1 MNWSRI
7 VILGAKAGPLPDARG
22 ARPSSGRLGQR
33 LCSKVCNLVLTFSIQ
48 RGNMASSLGGYGW
61 SMNIQIIKHIYMQ
74 IPRQPLKFF
83 GTMISSGLERQFI
96 PADPRAAV
104 LPEELIP
111 EGAVPLSGQGQPDYC
126 LPFDLDGVRF
136 HWN

>member
-1 MNWSRI
+1 MC
-7 VILGAKAGPLPDARG
+7 VCA
-22 ARPSSGRLGQR
+22 ARPR
-33 LCSKVCNLVLTFSIQ
+33 CNSQWSFALAMLFVPLATMLRTCFGVLSF
-48 RGNMASSLGGYGW
+48 
-61 SMNIQIIKHIYMQ
+61 KHIYMQ

-111 EGAVPLSGQGQPDYC
+111 EGSVPLSGQGQPDYC